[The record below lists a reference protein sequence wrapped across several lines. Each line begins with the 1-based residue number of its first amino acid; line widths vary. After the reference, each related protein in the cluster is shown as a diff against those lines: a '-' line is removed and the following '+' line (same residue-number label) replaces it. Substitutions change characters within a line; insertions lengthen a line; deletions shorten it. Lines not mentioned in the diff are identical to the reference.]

1 MFCESVENFAPI
13 WYNKIERENGKYGQR
28 GNSMKKIAVLT
39 SGGDAP
45 GMNACIRAVVR
56 TALYYGM
63 EVYGVERGYMGL
75 INGDFIPLNSRSVS
89 DMIHKGG
96 TFLKTARCPEFTAP
110 EGRKKAADEM
120 KKRGIEGLVVI
131 GGDGSFHGGQLLS
144 REFGFKVVGIPGT
157 IDNDLGYTDYT
168 LGFDTAVNTVLWA
181 INSLRDT
188 MHSHD
193 RVCLLEVMGRH
204 CGDIA
209 LYSGVAGGAEFILLP
224 EKPFDL
230 SEVAAELN
238 KSYARGK
245 TSNMIILAEG
255 AGNRDEIVNY
265 LSEKTGLSIKT
276 IVLGHIQRGGAPSLS
291 DRILAA
297 KFGNRAVDCL
307 QKGDPSCV
315 IGIRDN
321 KIIEVDFEEVFNVKK
336 QFDEDLYE
344 TARILGL

>member
-1 MFCESVENFAPI
+1 
-13 WYNKIERENGKYGQR
+13 
-28 GNSMKKIAVLT
+28 MKKIAVLT

-63 EVYGVERGYMGL
+63 EVYGVERGYTGL
-75 INGDFIPLNSRSVS
+75 INGDYVNLTSRSVS
-89 DMIHKGG
+89 DMIHRGG
-96 TFLKTARCPEFTAP
+96 TFLKSARCPEFVTP
-110 EGRKKAADEM
+110 EGRKKAAEEM
-120 KKRGIEGLVVI
+120 KKREIEGLVVI
-131 GGDGSFHGGQLLS
+131 GGDGSFRGGQLLS

-193 RVCLLEVMGRH
+193 RVCVLEVMGRH

-230 SEVAAELN
+230 NHIAAELN
-238 KSYARGK
+238 KSCARGK

-255 AGNRDEIVNY
+255 AGNREEIMKE
-265 LSEKTGLSIKT
+265 LQEKTGLGIKLV
-276 IVLGHIQRGGAPSLS
+276 VLGHIQRGGAPSLS

-297 KFGNRAVDCL
+297 KFGNRAVDAL
-307 QKGDPSCV
+307 YMNEPSCV
-315 IGIRDN
+315 IGIKNN
-321 KIIEVDFEEVFNVKK
+321 KIISVDFEEVFNVKK

-344 TARILGL
+344 TAHILGL